1 MKKKK
6 KSLSDIDGDGVP
18 NTKDCNMFDKD
29 KQDYNPNIRIPS
41 IKKSKNTP
49 LTLYKGVPVSKWNYT
64 PGKGYTTTDALL
76 KRAQKRS
83 PKWNKKPKWLK
94 GI

>member
-29 KQDYNPNIRIPS
+29 KQDYNPNIRVPS
-41 IKKSKNTP
+41 IKKSKNSP
-49 LTLYKGVPVSKWNYT
+49 LTLY
-64 PGKGYTTTDALL
+64 
-76 KRAQKRS
+76 
-83 PKWNKKPKWLK
+83 
-94 GI
+94 